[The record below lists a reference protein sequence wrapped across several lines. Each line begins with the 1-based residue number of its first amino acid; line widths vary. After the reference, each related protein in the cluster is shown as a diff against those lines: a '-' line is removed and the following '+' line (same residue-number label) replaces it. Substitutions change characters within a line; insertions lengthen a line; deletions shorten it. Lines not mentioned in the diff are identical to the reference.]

1 MTRIFGA
8 GLAIATLAASPAFA
22 AGFDWT
28 RFYAGVEGGGGWG
41 GATQT
46 DNTPFDSGTYD
57 VSGGL
62 AGLTAGYDWES
73 NHMVAGVASDFSW
86 ASIGGSTSGTP
97 ADLCGGSPSICS
109 SELQW
114 LGTVRGRF
122 GYATDNVLSY
132 LTGGAAFGSL
142 YGREGTGPSDGF
154 YGDGS
159 AWRLGWTV
167 GAGVEARI
175 NQH

>member
-1 MTRIFGA
+1 
-8 GLAIATLAASPAFA
+8 
-22 AGFDWT
+22 
-28 RFYAGVEGGGGWG
+28 
-41 GATQT
+41 
-46 DNTPFDSGTYD
+46 

-175 NQH
+175 NQHWTAGIEYLYVDLVDGHVFDDTAGTSTFAQFLDFKSNIVRVSLNYQFGTP